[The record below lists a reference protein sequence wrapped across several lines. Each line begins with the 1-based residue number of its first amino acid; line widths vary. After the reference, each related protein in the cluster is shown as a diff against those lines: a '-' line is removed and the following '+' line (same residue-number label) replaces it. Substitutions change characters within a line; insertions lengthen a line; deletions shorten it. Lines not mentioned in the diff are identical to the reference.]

1 MYECIMG
8 MAKHEGNGT
17 VRKPENPQL
26 SLTLIWK
33 GCILAD
39 AMGLGKT
46 LQVGLGMSNVGTII
60 EGWNRLSRSYGLY

>member
-1 MYECIMG
+1 MYECVLG

-17 VRKPENPQL
+17 VRKGAKRIILAN
-26 SLTLIWK
+26 LIWK

-46 LQVGLGMSNVGTII
+46 LQVRLNMSKARSFN
-60 EGWNRLSRSYGLY
+60 EGRNRPSRSYGRY

>member
-1 MYECIMG
+1 MYECVMG

-17 VRKPENPQL
+17 VKKYAMTMTFADTILE
-26 SLTLIWK
+26 

-46 LQVGLGMSNVGTII
+46 LQVGLSINSF
-60 EGWNRLSRSYGLY
+60 EDNY